1 MLLSCSEFLVWYSEL
16 LIWCSEL
23 LVCYSG
29 MLIWCS
35 GMLMLC
41 SEMLIWYSEMLIWYS
56 RMHRVQILRNG
67 SSKDPQMAYMSQ
79 ITRYI
84 DVIYFLGSSKKYAAH
99 KCKYHDFNP
108 SKILILAIFGYLH
121 TLMTKNLKNGS
132 SETPQMRYNRYIT
145 RYTYIIQ
152 SSRLFNQIIC
162 SQLEIS

>member
-1 MLLSCSEFLVWYSEL
+1 MLFLAKY
-16 LIWCSEL
+16 
-23 LVCYSG
+23 
-29 MLIWCS
+29 
-35 GMLMLC
+35 

-84 DVIYFLGSSKKYAAH
+84 DTIYFLGSSKKYAAY

-145 RYTYIIQ
+145 RYTDIIQ

-162 SQLEIS
+162 SQLANHDLAPLKPKFGTFCHIFAFLGPKI